1 MDLQTLNVYLLLPF
15 ALGIILIA
23 KAIKTNVS
31 KLPPGPWRI
40 LVIGNLHQLGAK
52 PHQSLAKLA
61 QTHGPIMSLKLGQVT
76 TIIISSAPA
85 AKQVMQKQDHLFANR
100 ADVPDSLT
108 DCNHAESVIWLPLS
122 SRWRELRKIMSCQ
135 IFNIQKMEAGASLRQ
150 QKVEELLDEVR
161 TSCALGKGGVMI
173 GEAAFKA
180 SLNLLSTTI
189 VSMNF
194 DSESARDFMKS
205 FRKVMELGGTP
216 NMVDYFPWLR
226 RFDPQGLR
234 AQMEIPFGKM
244 LAFLN
249 SVIGD
254 KLSQREEQAAS
265 GYGNRDVLDY
275 LIDISET
282 NKEING
288 DVIRHLLVGL
298 FIAGTD
304 TTSST
309 VEWTMSEMRKNP
321 DIMSKA
327 KAELKQTIG
336 RGNPIQEADIARLP
350 YLQAIIKETLRVHPP
365 APLLLPRKT
374 LEEVEL
380 WGHRIPKGAQV
391 VINAWAISRDPST
404 WDDPQCFKPERFL
417 DSNNIIDFRG
427 ANFELIPFGAGRR
440 ICPGLTLAFKMVHLM
455 VGSLINCFDW
465 EIEGNAKLEDIDMD
479 DKFGITLQKVQ
490 PLCAVPL
497 PV

>member
-23 KAIKTNVS
+23 KAIKTSVS

-40 LVIGNLHQLGAK
+40 PVIGNLHQLGAK

-100 ADVPDSLT
+100 AVPDSLT
-108 DCNHAESVIWLPLS
+108 ACNHAESTVIWLPLS
-122 SRWRELRKIMSCQ
+122 PRWRELRKIMSSQ
-135 IFNIQKMEAGASLRQ
+135 IFNIQKMEASVSLRQ
-150 QKVEELLDEVR
+150 QKVEELLDDVR
-161 TSCALGKGGVMI
+161 TSCALGKGVMI

-194 DSESARDFMKS
+194 DSESARDFMES

-234 AQMEIPFGKM
+234 AEMEIPFGKM

-249 SVIGD
+249 SVIRE
-254 KLSQREEQAAS
+254 KLIQREEQAAS
-265 GYGNRDVLDY
+265 GCGNKDVLDT

-282 NKEING
+282 NTEING

-298 FIAGTD
+298 FVAGTD
-304 TTSST
+304 TTSGT
-309 VEWTMSEMRKNP
+309 VEWTMSEMLKNP

-327 KAELKQTIG
+327 KAEMKQTIG
-336 RGNPIQEADIARLP
+336 RGKPIQEADIARLP
-350 YLQAIIKETLRVHPP
+350 YLQATIKETLRVHPP

-404 WDDPQCFKPERFL
+404 WEYPQCFKPERFL
-417 DSNNIIDFRG
+417 DSNIDFRG
-427 ANFELIPFGAGRR
+427 VNFELIPFGAGRR

-465 EIEGNAKLEDIDMD
+465 EIEGNAKPEDIDMD
-479 DKFGITLQKVQ
+479 DKFGITLQKAQ

-497 PV
+497 AV